1 MTTFNWYDMTRQV
14 SFAAPRFVESIL
26 ATEAAEDW
34 SRVRSPPRAKR
45 RLKRG
50 FPQNIR
56 HYRKPACFFVKA
68 ENVYY
73 IHPELMRVLR
83 KEMGERW
90 DRMITQEFYSAISGG
105 DAQPGRNHA

>member
-34 SRVRSPPRAKR
+34 SRVRSPSRAKR

-56 HYRKPACFFVKA
+56 HYRKPACFFVK
-68 ENVYY
+68 EHNTYH
-73 IHPELMRVLR
+73 IHPDLMRGLWTKMSEKRDEAIARELGVAFFA
-83 KEMGERW
+83 
-90 DRMITQEFYSAISGG
+90 DRLSW
-105 DAQPGRNHA
+105 